1 MTGNTKVWR
10 APLAGL
16 ASVAM
21 IATMGVAASTANAA
35 PLQTPDVQV
44 TLDANGGKFVGSPSD
59 PSVAQFV
66 DTAKTKLQLTDS
78 KQTDAQ
84 GVNYADGVFEHLY
97 DWYGLDS
104 FVQDSGYVFTGWYT
118 SPDAGGSA
126 VDPSSALQ
134 DGTTLYAHWAV
145 DYTDESEEGVTFNL
159 LYGQEGHT
167 TKVVK
172 EIDPDG
178 AAKVVNTS
186 YDGNTVYVRLAD
198 GDQVADWQVPSEDV
212 PGDGFVFGGFDGVSS
227 AKRGTKLGVKADKGV
242 IVNFPATSRYQYYK
256 DGENISGGK
265 FDVLRGASLTPYQAV
280 TGAGTSSV
288 QLAAGWQYYV
298 GNDRTHPTAIEGSTL
313 NIPAGL
319 SEIWLLAYNFQP
331 ATQYNVSV
339 SDAYNK
345 KSYFTPSTSTF
356 EEAYGKTLEDVT
368 RVNTKAFEGWYDPE
382 ATVTYY
388 DAAGNQHTIKN
399 SEFFNSYNLTASNV
413 TGAWDNADPVKFDF
427 SVAYGQG
434 QVNVWALFDAAARY
448 RAFTVKPLYD
458 QAKSV
463 TVKLYEDKTIGE
475 QLKAAESQWE
485 RSGYSI
491 EGYYT
496 RIQNGKAL
504 AGFKVDLD
512 SKVDDT
518 HPEGDTLYVNYT
530 ADSKY
535 GKYGL
540 LYNLKRGYSYVKKS
554 HHGKVTSV
562 DVDKDNDGKWD
573 VYSP

>member
-1 MTGNTKVWR
+1 
-10 APLAGL
+10 
-16 ASVAM
+16 
-21 IATMGVAASTANAA
+21 
-35 PLQTPDVQV
+35 
-44 TLDANGGKFVGSPSD
+44 
-59 PSVAQFV
+59 
-66 DTAKTKLQLTDS
+66 
-78 KQTDAQ
+78 
-84 GVNYADGVFEHLY
+84 
-97 DWYGLDS
+97 
-104 FVQDSGYVFTGWYT
+104 
-118 SPDAGGSA
+118 
-126 VDPSSALQ
+126 
-134 DGTTLYAHWAV
+134 
-145 DYTDESEEGVTFNL
+145 
-159 LYGQEGHT
+159 
-167 TKVVK
+167 
-172 EIDPDG
+172 
-178 AAKVVNTS
+178 
-186 YDGNTVYVRLAD
+186 
-198 GDQVADWQVPSEDV
+198 
-212 PGDGFVFGGFDGVSS
+212 
-227 AKRGTKLGVKADKGV
+227 
-242 IVNFPATSRYQYYK
+242 
-256 DGENISGGK
+256 
-265 FDVLRGASLTPYQAV
+265 
-280 TGAGTSSV
+280 
-288 QLAAGWQYYV
+288 
-298 GNDRTHPTAIEGSTL
+298 
-313 NIPAGL
+313 
-319 SEIWLLAYNFQP
+319 AYNFQP

-573 VYSP
+573 VYSPADRYELQLNKPEGFTDASWKDFQATRGEVQKEIISYLKLAKDSSIQTVYNAVASRLSEEKANEFNAAFAGKLAPETDYPDVNYDDYGTHSDDIQYLTTKGIVKGYQDGTFGYGAPLARVDYIVWLYRAAGSPAVDSQAPFSDVNEQTVPNKDFRDAIAWAAANKITTGYADGTFAPYATLNRQDAAAFLYRAAGSPKFQENGVNAKFSDVTAGDTANHSKEVLWAASEGIAKGYYGTVTYFGGYNTLVRQDAAAFLARTLKLGYIAK